1 MEYFVLFIL
10 LIIFLKLY
18 IQIAKH
24 FNIIDKPNDRS
35 SHDSITI
42 RGGGIIFPIGIL
54 IWFIFSGFQYP
65 MFFLGLAIISI
76 ISFLDDI
83 AQLSNRLRLSVQLLC
98 MLLILSEIGFELLPW
113 WVWIIIWIV
122 TTGIINAFNF
132 MDGINGITGGYS
144 LSVLSGIWLVNNYQ
158 IAFIS
163 NELIYYTA
171 ISIAI
176 FGFFNFRKKAVFFA
190 GDVGSISIAFILIFM
205 LLKLIIQSG
214 NPLYLLFLSIYGVDS
229 VLTIIYRLW
238 NKENI
243 FEAHRKHLYQLM
255 ANEMKI
261 SHLLIATGYSVLQ
274 FIICLIIYL
283 LLANHPTNS
292 SNLIIGFCLTGI
304 LILLFIGV
312 RMQIKHKLAL
322 ISKDIYSI

>member
-1 MEYFVLFIL
+1 MEYIVLIIL
-10 LIIFLKLY
+10 LIIVLKLY

-35 SHDSITI
+35 SHNRITI

-83 AQLSNRLRLSVQLLC
+83 AQLSNKLRLGVQLVC
-98 MLLILSEIGFELLPW
+98 MILILSEIGFELLPW

-171 ISIAI
+171 ISIVI
-176 FGFFNFRKKAVFFA
+176 FGFFNFRKKALFFA
-190 GDVGSISIAFILIFM
+190 GDVGSISMAYILIFM
-205 LLKLIIQSG
+205 LVKLIIQSG

-229 VLTIIYRLW
+229 VLTILYRLW

-255 ANEMKI
+255 ANELKI

-274 FIICLIIYL
+274 FIICLIIYFL
-283 LLANHPTNS
+283 LGNNQTNS
-292 SNLIIGFCLTGI
+292 VNLIIGFCLTSI